1 VLSLFNRSIKQTTIH
16 CAFERFSIARCVVIT
31 FDFSQKIVLVTG
43 GSQGIGYAIARG
55 FAEAGAE
62 VHITGT
68 RASTADYGNDLSDF
82 VYHQLDLAEEVGR
95 QRLAEAFSTLDILVN
110 NAGSAELGEY
120 DYRTYLRT
128 IEVNLNSVVD
138 LCYRFYERLCER
150 KGAIINVGS
159 SASFIALR
167 DYPAY
172 TASKSGLLGFT
183 RAIADKWVSRG
194 VRVNL
199 VAPGF
204 IDTKI
209 IDWAKSDTARQAEI
223 LRSIPAGRWGKPDE
237 VAATVMFLASPEAAY
252 ITGQSIVVDGGL
264 MLR

>member
-1 VLSLFNRSIKQTTIH
+1 MVRL
-16 CAFERFSIARCVVIT
+16 
-31 FDFSQKIVLVTG
+31 DFSQKVVLVTG

-55 FAEAGAE
+55 FADAGAD

-68 RASTADYGNDLSDF
+68 RGSATDYESDLSAF
-82 VYHQLDLAEEVGR
+82 VYHQLDLADEAGR
-95 QRLAEAFSTLDILVN
+95 ARLADSFAVLDVLVN
-110 NAGSAELGEY
+110 NAGRAEPDEY
-120 DYRTYLRT
+120 DYQTYLAT
-128 IEVNLNSVVD
+128 MELNLNSVVD
-138 LCYRFYERLCER
+138 LCYRFYEQLCEQQ
-150 KGAIINVGS
+150 GAIINVGS
-159 SASFIALR
+159 SASFVALR

-183 RAIADKWVSRG
+183 RAIADKWVRRD

-209 IDWAKSDTARQAEI
+209 IDWAKSDEGRQNDV
-223 LRSIPAGRWGKPDE
+223 LRSIPAGRWGRPDE
-237 VAATVMFLASPEAAY
+237 VAKTVMFLASPEVAY

>member
-1 VLSLFNRSIKQTTIH
+1 
-16 CAFERFSIARCVVIT
+16 VIT
-31 FDFSQKIVLVTG
+31 FDFSQKVVLVTG

-68 RASTADYGNDLSDF
+68 RSNAADYETDLSQF
-82 VYHQLDLAEEVGR
+82 TYHQLDLHDEAGR
-95 QRLAEAFSTLDILVN
+95 ARLTDSFSEIDVLVN
-110 NAGSAELGEY
+110 NAGRAEVGEY
-120 DYRTYLRT
+120 DYRTYLAT

-138 LCYRFYERLCER
+138 LCYRFYQRLCDSQ
-150 KGAIINVGS
+150 GAIINVGS

-183 RAIADKWVSRG
+183 RAIADKWVRRG

-209 IDWAKSDTARQAEI
+209 IDWAKSDKATQAEV
-223 LRSIPAGRWGKPDE
+223 LRSIPAGRWGAPDE
-237 VAATVMFLASPEAAY
+237 VAKTVMFLASPEVAY